1 LTPGIYF
8 HFNIDQGMQK
18 VGLEQWDRLDEV
30 RAHTREHLQMAEV
43 DLRLEAVV
51 AAMGGRRRP
60 VVMED

>member
-1 LTPGIYF
+1 
-8 HFNIDQGMQK
+8 MQK

-51 AAMGGRRRP
+51 AAMGGRLRP